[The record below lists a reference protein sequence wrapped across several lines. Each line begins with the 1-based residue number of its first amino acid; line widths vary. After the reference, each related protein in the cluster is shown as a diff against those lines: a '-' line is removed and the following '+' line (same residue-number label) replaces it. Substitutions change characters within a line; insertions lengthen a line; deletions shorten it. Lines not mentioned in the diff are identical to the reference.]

1 MFNHLV
7 LIIMA
12 SIAISGCAKHL
23 FDQFNDNATITD
35 VIMYGDSLCA
45 STVST
50 PHIMEIKKD
59 CVAGRTLQSLE
70 PIDYDHRIIFLALG
84 INDIIQGIS
93 SDDYKIK
100 LELITSQNMICVLPN
115 KHPTIDSVD
124 HRQAMIEVCELYID
138 PVSDCGVTVGDPDG
152 VHYFT
157 EDYEALATCLSAM
170 I

>member
-1 MFNHLV
+1 MLNPIV

-12 SIAISGCAKHL
+12 SVVLSGCAKDL
-23 FDQFNDNATITD
+23 TDRFNDNATVTD

-50 PHIMEIKKD
+50 PHIMDIKKD

-70 PIDYDHRIIFLALG
+70 PIDYDHRVIFLALG
-84 INDIIQGIS
+84 INDIIQGVS

-100 LELITSQNMICVLPN
+100 LESVASQNMICVLPN
-115 KHPTIDSVD
+115 THPVINSVD
-124 HRQAMIEVCELYID
+124 HRLAMIEVCELYID